1 VQVKRD
7 ERIRRLGLL
16 SLLVSLSLLVAGGAV
31 IAGSARPSRPG
42 VATSPAETMQPVEA
56 PPPTDP
62 VAPPETTPAEVTQ
75 PTDTK
80 PSETTETTAANTA
93 PAESTQPP
101 VTSLPSESTEPPLT
115 SAPTATSE
123 PTASSE
129 PTTTTEPTA
138 TSEPTTTTEPTATS
152 EPTGPP
158 PIAGNPGVGATC
170 GLKVMLVVDRSG
182 SGSAAALGNAVG
194 AVVGALADT
203 ESSVAV
209 ADFSTVA
216 DLRVGYTVVDD
227 ASRGTFD
234 AYASSL
240 GTGGAADWGAGLAGA
255 DTGSPDVT
263 VLITGGGPNG
273 TDDPRTHGAN
283 QAAAAD
289 RPLFSAIEQANEIKG
304 GGSRLFALGVGGAD
318 PAALAAV
325 SGPRG
330 GTDVAAS
337 DFATGDVD
345 AVASSLHALAVDAC
359 PPVESRDVSA
369 LAGPS
374 DFPNPGTI
382 TITSPPDAGGPPV
395 AASPYPSSIAVSG
408 MTGLVTDVNVH
419 LFGVTHAIAQDIDI
433 LLVGPTGA
441 SLVVMSDVP
450 GGGGFGASNANLTF
464 DDQAATGVPAT
475 GVLSGNLTFK
485 PTDNDVNQTLTDSW
499 PSPAPAPGPASTLSA
514 AFTGTNANGMWR
526 LFVVDDAQGDNGSI
540 ASGWSLTITTEE
552 AAVATTT
559 DVVSSPNPSLT
570 GASVTFTA
578 TVTSSGSPVT
588 TGTVT
593 FTEGTTTLAS
603 GVALNASGQAAFST
617 AALAEG
623 AHVVTAT
630 YSGATGFLASNDS
643 VTQVVDN
650 PTTTPAEG
658 QWCNTGAINIPDA
671 GQSTPYPSHI
681 TVSGAGT
688 LTSQVTAQLASLTHT
703 ARIDLDILLVGPA
716 GQNILLMSD
725 VGGATVAPQL
735 PPTVTLTFADSAA
748 AQIPFDSIS
757 SGMFKPS
764 NNGAGDT
771 LPGAPAVSAATT
783 LATFNGTNPNG
794 VWSLYAFDDATGD
807 SGTIAGGWCLN
818 IATAAPTTTALTSS
832 PNPSTFG
839 QPVTFTATVTSGGS
853 PVTAG
858 TVNFTE
864 GSTTLASAVTVTAS
878 GQAIFTT
885 STLAVG
891 IHPITA
897 TYNGTTAFQTSTSP
911 TLNHTVRAVTTTA
924 LASTPNPST
933 FGQPVTFTATVTS
946 GGNPVTQGTVTFTE
960 SATTL
965 ASNVAVNGSGQA
977 TFTTSSPLSVGDHT
991 IAATFN
997 GTTNLATSTGTVTQ
1011 TVDQIATTTTLASSD
1026 STTTFGEPVTFTAS
1040 VTGGGSPVTVGTVTF
1055 RDGADVLATIALDGA
1070 GQAGF
1075 TTSTLAVGDH
1085 TITASFNGATNFATS
1100 TSSPLDQVVDG
1111 VADAGGPY
1119 TIDEGGDLALD
1130 GTGSIAGAGATFSW
1144 DVNDDGTFGDATG
1157 ATPTLTWAQLES
1169 LGISDGTGVPTT
1181 ITLQLTDGP
1190 TFTAVTALTVDNVAP
1205 TATLSSDGPVPEG
1218 STATVTFTGQ
1228 ADPSADDLA
1237 ALVYGYDFDN
1247 DGTFEVTSSSSA
1259 SASVPASFLADG
1271 PGTRTVRAVV
1281 ADDDGGSLE
1290 LTTDIA
1296 ITNAAATAT
1305 ITGPSTAVVGVPVTL
1320 KVGADDPSPGD
1331 MNGTFAFTVDWGD
1344 GTPVVSL
1351 TGPADPPVTHTY
1363 TRPGTFTVTATATD
1377 PDGATSAELTFTI
1390 TVAQAP
1396 PTTTSSTTTTTEPGS
1411 TTTTEPS
1418 ATTSSTTTTVGYTTT
1433 STAIGPGGGS
1443 LPRTGGGISGALLAG
1458 VALLLAGTAAVAGSR
1473 RGRRAAA
1480 TGGGSGG

>member
-1 VQVKRD
+1 M
-7 ERIRRLGLL
+7 RRALAPAVRPTGA
-16 SLLVSLSLLVAGGAV
+16 AGG
-31 IAGSARPSRPG
+31 PG
-42 VATSPAETMQPVEA
+42 P
-56 PPPTDP
+56 
-62 VAPPETTPAEVTQ
+62 
-75 PTDTK
+75 
-80 PSETTETTAANTA
+80 
-93 PAESTQPP
+93 
-101 VTSLPSESTEPPLT
+101 
-115 SAPTATSE
+115 
-123 PTASSE
+123 
-129 PTTTTEPTA
+129 
-138 TSEPTTTTEPTATS
+138 
-152 EPTGPP
+152 
-158 PIAGNPGVGATC
+158 
-170 GLKVMLVVDRSG
+170 
-182 SGSAAALGNAVG
+182 
-194 AVVGALADT
+194 
-203 ESSVAV
+203 
-209 ADFSTVA
+209 
-216 DLRVGYTVVDD
+216 
-227 ASRGTFD
+227 
-234 AYASSL
+234 
-240 GTGGAADWGAGLAGA
+240 

-263 VLITGGGPNG
+263 VLITGGGPNV
-273 TDDPRTHGAN
+273 TDDPGTHRAN
-283 QAAAAD
+283 QAAAAVG
-289 RPLFSAIEQANEIKG
+289 PLFSAIEQANEIKG

-345 AVASSLHALAVDAC
+345 AVASSLHALAGDAC
-359 PPVESRDVSA
+359 PPVESRDVSV

-374 DFPNPGTI
+374 DFPNPGAI
-382 TITSPPDAGGPPV
+382 TITSPANAGGPPV

-419 LFGVTHAIAQDIDI
+419 LLGVTHAIAQDIDI

-450 GGGGFGASNANLTF
+450 GGGGFGANNANLTF

-514 AFTGTNANGMWR
+514 AFTGTNANGTWR

-552 AAVATTT
+552 AAAATTT

-603 GVALNASGQAAFST
+603 GVALNASGHAAFST

-623 AHVVTAT
+623 SHAVTAT
-630 YSGATGFLASNDS
+630 YSGATGLLASNDS

-658 QWCNTGAINIPDA
+658 QWCNTGAITIPDA

-725 VGGATVAPQL
+725 VGGATTSGL

-748 AQIPFDSIS
+748 AQIPPSTIS

-764 NNGAGDT
+764 NAGTGDT

-807 SGTIAGGWCLN
+807 IGTIAGGWCLN

-864 GSTTLASAVTVTAS
+864 GSTTLASTVTVNAS

-885 STLAVG
+885 STLTVG
-891 IHPITA
+891 THPITA

-933 FGQPVTFTATVTS
+933 FGQPVTFTA
-946 GGNPVTQGTVTFTE
+946 
-960 SATTL
+960 
-965 ASNVAVNGSGQA
+965 
-977 TFTTSSPLSVGDHT
+977 
-991 IAATFN
+991 
-997 GTTNLATSTGTVTQ
+997 
-1011 TVDQIATTTTLASSD
+1011 
-1026 STTTFGEPVTFTAS
+1026 S
-1040 VTGGGSPVTVGTVTF
+1040 VTGGGSTVTAGTVTF
-1055 RDGADVLATIALDGA
+1055 RDGAGVLATV
-1070 GQAGF
+1070 
-1075 TTSTLAVGDH
+1075 TLA
-1085 TITASFNGATNFATS
+1085 
-1100 TSSPLDQVVDG
+1100 
-1111 VADAGGPY
+1111 
-1119 TIDEGGDLALD
+1119 
-1130 GTGSIAGAGATFSW
+1130 
-1144 DVNDDGTFGDATG
+1144 
-1157 ATPTLTWAQLES
+1157 
-1169 LGISDGTGVPTT
+1169 
-1181 ITLQLTDGP
+1181 
-1190 TFTAVTALTVDNVAP
+1190 
-1205 TATLSSDGPVPEG
+1205 PVRQP
-1218 STATVTFTGQ
+1218 
-1228 ADPSADDLA
+1228 
-1237 ALVYGYDFDN
+1237 
-1247 DGTFEVTSSSSA
+1247 
-1259 SASVPASFLADG
+1259 
-1271 PGTRTVRAVV
+1271 
-1281 ADDDGGSLE
+1281 
-1290 LTTDIA
+1290 
-1296 ITNAAATAT
+1296 
-1305 ITGPSTAVVGVPVTL
+1305 
-1320 KVGADDPSPGD
+1320 
-1331 MNGTFAFTVDWGD
+1331 
-1344 GTPVVSL
+1344 
-1351 TGPADPPVTHTY
+1351 
-1363 TRPGTFTVTATATD
+1363 
-1377 PDGATSAELTFTI
+1377 
-1390 TVAQAP
+1390 
-1396 PTTTSSTTTTTEPGS
+1396 
-1411 TTTTEPS
+1411 
-1418 ATTSSTTTTVGYTTT
+1418 
-1433 STAIGPGGGS
+1433 
-1443 LPRTGGGISGALLAG
+1443 
-1458 VALLLAGTAAVAGSR
+1458 
-1473 RGRRAAA
+1473 
-1480 TGGGSGG
+1480 